1 MLYYLYY
8 KRKYSRI
15 DENAMLEASKNKDV
29 SFLKW
34 FKKSWYKFK
43 YYNLAN
49 KTNFIKIIKFYRYY
63 VNIKKLFKWSSNIF
77 IKTIKFKTNHKYLK
91 GYQKN

>member
-34 FKKSWYKFK
+34 FKKSWYK
-43 YYNLAN
+43 L
-49 KTNFIKIIKFYRYY
+49 R
-63 VNIKKLFKWSSNIF
+63 
-77 IKTIKFKTNHKYLK
+77 
-91 GYQKN
+91 